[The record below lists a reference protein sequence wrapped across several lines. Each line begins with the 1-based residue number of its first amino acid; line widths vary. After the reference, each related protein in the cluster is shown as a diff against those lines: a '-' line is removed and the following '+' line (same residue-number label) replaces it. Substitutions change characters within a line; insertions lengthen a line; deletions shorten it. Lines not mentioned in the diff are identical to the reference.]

1 MLCGS
6 LFCWDYIIT
15 RMCVCQG
22 LFWKLLKMFLC
33 VDMSYWHY
41 LYYHMIMWLSIII
54 SKNYDKIIIQT
65 YVRICSA
72 QIVQIWFYRTFVLSE
87 KNGQYISIN
96 HRFYMMGVLKTKMI
110 VTFWQ
115 HLHSWLFHTLTQKC
129 NLISNLKIPK
139 KIKQNPK
146 FHPSN
151 HLSYPISS
159 IHLFYKPFIHFNP

>member
-1 MLCGS
+1 MS
-6 LFCWDYIIT
+6 DNNINTISYSFKNYINS
-15 RMCVCQG
+15 
-22 LFWKLLKMFLC
+22 FK
-33 VDMSYWHY
+33 SN
-41 LYYHMIMWLSIII
+41 
-54 SKNYDKIIIQT
+54 SKN
-65 YVRICSA
+65 
-72 QIVQIWFYRTFVLSE
+72 
-87 KNGQYISIN
+87 NGQYISIN

-146 FHPSN
+146 FHHSN